1 MIDRNDR
8 HWYKNAV
15 IYELHIKAFFDSDN
29 DGVGDFAGLV
39 QKLDYLQ
46 DLGVTAIWLL
56 PFYPSPLRDDGYDIA
71 DYTAINPTYG
81 TMRDFRQFVAAAH
94 DRGIRVITE
103 LVVNH
108 TSDQH
113 PWFQRARKA
122 KPGSVWRDYYVWSDT
137 DQKYPGTRII
147 FLDTETSNWTWDPV
161 AKAYF
166 WHRFYAHQPDLNYDN
181 PRVLADI
188 LRVLRFWLDMG
199 VDGLRLDAVPYLV
212 EREGTNNENLP
223 ETHELLK
230 KFRAE
235 LDKRY
240 PDRMLLAEANQW
252 PEDTRP
258 YFGDGDECHMAFHF
272 PADAAHLHGARA
284 RRPLSHH
291 RHHQPD
297 AADPRRLPMG
307 DLPAQSRRADARNGD
322 RLRARLSVGD
332 LCHGPAGAAQSRHQ
346 AQARAASRQRPAQ
359 DRAPHRSLALHA
371 RHAGAVL
378 RRRARHGR
386 QFLSR

>member
-1 MIDRNDR
+1 MIDRTDR

-15 IYELHIKAFFDSDN
+15 IYELHIKAFFDANN
-29 DGVGDFAGLV
+29 DGIGDFAGLV
-39 QKLDYLQ
+39 QKLDYLHE
-46 DLGVTAIWLL
+46 LGVTAIWLL

-94 DRGIRVITE
+94 ARGIRVITE

-113 PWFQRARKA
+113 PWFQRARTA

-137 DQKYPGTRII
+137 DQKYPDTRII

-166 WHRFYAHQPDLNYDN
+166 WHRFYAHQPDLNFDN

-188 LRVLRFWLDMG
+188 LRVMRFWLDMG

-223 ETHELLK
+223 ETHEILK
-230 KFRAE
+230 RIRAE
-235 LDKRY
+235 LDERY

-258 YFGDGDECHMAFHF
+258 VFRRRRRMSHGVPL

-284 RRPLSHH
+284 RGPLPHH

-297 AADPRRLPMG
+297 AADPR
-307 DLPAQSRRADARNGD
+307 
-322 RLRARLSVGD
+322 
-332 LCHGPAGAAQSRHQ
+332 
-346 AQARAASRQRPAQ
+346 
-359 DRAPHRSLALHA
+359 
-371 RHAGAVL
+371 
-378 RRRARHGR
+378 
-386 QFLSR
+386 